1 MCHCIRGHIRRQTQQ
16 CAANARQG
24 ARQKWKVDKL
34 VTAQRYQK
42 ANQSIK
48 FKLFR
53 WYLYLSLWPKLQ
65 SCTSLDLLRCFQIKT
80 VAHNLVSTTFAIS
93 KRHSVYFRIHSN
105 ECSRYWT
112 KRRAQPT
119 LFHGN
124 TCGWHC
130 FTFVWNFEWL
140 ARSSS
145 EQCDFTEF
153 TRFGSSKHP
162 LDWTLWHVV

>member
-1 MCHCIRGHIRRQTQQ
+1 MCHCIRGHIRRQSQQ

-24 ARQKWKVDKL
+24 ARQKGKVDKL

-42 ANQSIK
+42 VNQSIK
-48 FKLFR
+48 FKLFGR
-53 WYLYLSLWPKLQ
+53 HLYLSLRLKLQ
-65 SCTSLDLLRCFQIKT
+65 SGTILDFLRCFQIKA
-80 VAHNLVSTTFAIS
+80 VAHYLVSTTFAIS
-93 KRHSVYFRIHSN
+93 QRHSVYFRIHLN
-105 ECSRYWT
+105 ECSGYWT
-112 KRRAQPT
+112 KRRAEPT

-124 TCGWHC
+124 TCCWYC

-153 TRFGSSKHP
+153 TVFGSSKHP